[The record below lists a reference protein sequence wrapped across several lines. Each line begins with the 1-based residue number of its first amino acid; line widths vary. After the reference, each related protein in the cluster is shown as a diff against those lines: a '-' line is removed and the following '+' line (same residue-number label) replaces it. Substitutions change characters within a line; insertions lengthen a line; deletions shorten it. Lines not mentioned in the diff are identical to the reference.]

1 MTKADVIANAKANN
15 VSAEDLQILENTPM
29 FFKGSALLAKIS
41 FDIEVLEVG
50 DTGFYLYLDLD
61 NVLTI
66 TDES

>member
-1 MTKADVIANAKANN
+1 
-15 VSAEDLQILENTPM
+15 M